1 MSQEM
6 DLILRKSLDELDRL
20 RTRQLVG
27 LLVVMALFLA
37 LGFGIVLTLH
47 KNHPEPDFWRMLIAN
62 AELMTFNVAFGVL
75 GICLFMTRMTR
86 KILKAIELSSK
97 Q

>member
-1 MSQEM
+1 MSEEM
-6 DLILRKSLDELDRL
+6 DVILRRSLDELDRL

-27 LLVVMALFLA
+27 LLVVIALFLSLA
-37 LGFGIVLTLH
+37 FGIVLTLRQ
-47 KNHPEPDFWRMLIAN
+47 NHPEPEFWRMLIAN

-75 GICLFMTRMTR
+75 GICLFMTRMTK